1 MIKIGVVIIRFVNF
15 IYSYSCLSI
24 NQSIKQSIN
33 HIYLSIIHLIHQ
45 SNQLYTLTEN
55 IYHIHPSIKY
65 TIMILPCRTRAIP
78 DNLNIV
84 CAVNTVNR
92 TEI

>member
-1 MIKIGVVIIRFVNF
+1 MP
-15 IYSYSCLSI
+15 I
-24 NQSIKQSIN
+24 NQSINNIFLS
-33 HIYLSIIHLIHQ
+33 IYLSIIHLIHQ
-45 SNQLYTLTEN
+45 TNQLYTSTEN
-55 IYHIHPSIKY
+55 IYHIHPPINY
-65 TIMILPCRTRAIP
+65 TIMSLPCRTRAIP